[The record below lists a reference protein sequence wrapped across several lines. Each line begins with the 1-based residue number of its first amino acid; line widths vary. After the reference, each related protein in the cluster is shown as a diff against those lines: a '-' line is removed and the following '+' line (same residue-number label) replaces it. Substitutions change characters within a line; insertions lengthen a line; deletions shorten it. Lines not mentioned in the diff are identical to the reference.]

1 MHFQTQHFPL
11 IIILFAWI
19 ILLFVL
25 SIAYRTIKK
34 SYPSS
39 DSVIVSCVILTLLWG
54 LHVNLSSGMSA
65 GMHYHLLGGVLILLI
80 TGLPMAI
87 FLLTSATILYASL
100 FQTPS
105 DILVAPIYVIV
116 VLIPVLFIG
125 ASSLLL
131 AQLKLPH
138 HLFIFIFI
146 NAFFTAALSM
156 MTGGVLSLW
165 VQDLVLAYPKE
176 VLWKQSFPVLFLLS
190 WGEAFFTGIIISIM
204 ISFAPNLLHCYSDEM
219 YLSKRKSLF

>member
-11 IIILFAWI
+11 IIILIAWT
-19 ILLFVL
+19 ILFFVL
-25 SIAYRTIKK
+25 SIAYRALKK
-34 SYPSS
+34 SPPSS
-39 DSVIVSCVILTLLWG
+39 DSVIVSCVLLALLWG

-87 FLLTSATILYASL
+87 FLLTSANVIYAAL

-105 DILVAPIYVIV
+105 DILVTPIYAIV

-125 ASSLLL
+125 TSSLLL
-131 AQLKLPH
+131 ARLKLPH

-156 MTGGVLSLW
+156 ITGGVLSLW
-165 VQDLVLAYPKE
+165 VQDLILAYPKE

-190 WGEAFFTGIIISIM
+190 WGEAFFTGIITSIM
-204 ISFAPNLLHCYSDEM
+204 ISFAPNLLYYYSDEI
-219 YLSKRKSLF
+219 YLPKRKSLF